1 MEKAMIGILTCS
13 REIHRFPLEPA
24 RYRKLESEWAASSP
38 FAVVWSWKD
47 ALQVFHTGL
56 SRETTRILAAPP
68 LVLHSSAAGAEGAAL
83 PAGSAVT
90 GLALHPARDQYAV
103 AVAGAV
109 ALAGEQAAA
118 AGGVQVVGDWEQ
130 REKTNAVTSFCTP
143 LHAAARCVD
152 YCVDGSL
159 LAVGLAS
166 GEVARFPALSPTSSP
181 LLPRECLTPSGRAT
195 RAAPRS
201 CVLRSCVCTCA
212 RRCRRA

>member
-1 MEKAMIGILTCS
+1 MIGILTCS

-68 LVLHSSAAGAEGAAL
+68 LVSHSSAAGAEGPAL

-166 GEVARFPALSPTSSP
+166 GEVARVPALSPTSSP
-181 LLPRECLTPSGRAT
+181 LLPRVSDALGPGDPR
-195 RAAPRS
+195 RAALVRVALVRVHVRS
-201 CVLRSCVCTCA
+201 
-212 RRCRRA
+212 